1 MNTPLRILFI
11 DDQDDEVF
19 MERRQ
24 LERDGLEFTW
34 KRVDSEAGIRREL
47 AEFDPDVILCDYT
60 IPGYSGASALEL
72 VRELRP
78 ALPFLFV
85 SGTIPEKLAVSSIG
99 RGVSDY
105 VLKTNLLRLGV
116 AVRRAVSEALSRERE
131 RNFEAQIHHLSHYD
145 TLTGLPN
152 LSHISS
158 LVKQATVSAHGRG
171 RMVAL
176 ATLNLDQF
184 RRIEVGFGRTAGDE
198 ILKDVGLMLKAN
210 SRPGDSVARIGSD
223 EFLLVLADLADTAT
237 ASRLVQEML
246 DSIAQPRRVAGSE
259 LRITA
264 SAGVALFP
272 GDGIDF
278 ETLLRHSG
286 AALRLAKDSTR
297 GTLRFHCGEMTRQAQ
312 ERLRLE
318 TSLRNAIQHRELSLN
333 YQPQFNI
340 RTGRLCG
347 MEALA
352 RWYPSGHAPVP
363 PAVFIPLAERAGLIS
378 DLGAWALEEACATA
392 RSWPARG
399 AELPIMGVNVSV
411 QQISSDFTPTLAR
424 ALACGRV
431 PPERLE
437 LEITESVLIS
447 DTELALDC
455 LAQWKRLGVRIAI
468 DDFGAGYSSLSYLSR
483 LPVDRLKLDASLI
496 RNMTSISKDAA
507 IVRSVV
513 RLGRELGFEVL
524 AEGVETDEQLAMLRT
539 IGCAQAQGFLLGRPG
554 SAHEM
559 RALVRTNPN
568 RGMKKRETAHETPR
582 IPAGY

>member
-1 MNTPLRILFI
+1 MENAMNTPLRILFI

-116 AVRRAVSEALSRERE
+116 AVSRAVSEALSRERE

-210 SRPGDSVARIGSD
+210 SRPGDSVARI
-223 EFLLVLADLADTAT
+223 
-237 ASRLVQEML
+237 
-246 DSIAQPRRVAGSE
+246 
-259 LRITA
+259 
-264 SAGVALFP
+264 
-272 GDGIDF
+272 
-278 ETLLRHSG
+278 
-286 AALRLAKDSTR
+286 
-297 GTLRFHCGEMTRQAQ
+297 
-312 ERLRLE
+312 
-318 TSLRNAIQHRELSLN
+318 
-333 YQPQFNI
+333 
-340 RTGRLCG
+340 
-347 MEALA
+347 
-352 RWYPSGHAPVP
+352 
-363 PAVFIPLAERAGLIS
+363 
-378 DLGAWALEEACATA
+378 
-392 RSWPARG
+392 
-399 AELPIMGVNVSV
+399 
-411 QQISSDFTPTLAR
+411 
-424 ALACGRV
+424 
-431 PPERLE
+431 
-437 LEITESVLIS
+437 
-447 DTELALDC
+447 
-455 LAQWKRLGVRIAI
+455 
-468 DDFGAGYSSLSYLSR
+468 
-483 LPVDRLKLDASLI
+483 
-496 RNMTSISKDAA
+496 
-507 IVRSVV
+507 
-513 RLGRELGFEVL
+513 
-524 AEGVETDEQLAMLRT
+524 
-539 IGCAQAQGFLLGRPG
+539 
-554 SAHEM
+554 
-559 RALVRTNPN
+559 
-568 RGMKKRETAHETPR
+568 
-582 IPAGY
+582 